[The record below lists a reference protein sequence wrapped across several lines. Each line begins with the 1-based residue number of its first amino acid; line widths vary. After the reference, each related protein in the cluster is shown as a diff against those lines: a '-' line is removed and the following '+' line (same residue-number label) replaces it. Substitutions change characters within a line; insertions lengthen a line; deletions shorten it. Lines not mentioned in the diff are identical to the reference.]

1 MIKNLKKLREQ
12 YKLSQQDLAELL
24 GVTQQAIYKYEK
36 TPVEP
41 SISML
46 IQMSQIL
53 HTTVDYLVG
62 NTENE
67 EKDGDFRLS
76 SDEKN
81 MIVALR
87 TQKVQTQE
95 AVFRIVEELAKK

>member
-41 SISML
+41 SVSTL
-46 IQMSQIL
+46 IQMSEIL
-53 HTTVDYLVG
+53 HTSIDYLVG
-62 NTENE
+62 NTEDE
-67 EKDGDFRLS
+67 ENDGNFLLS

-87 TQKVQTQE
+87 TQKAQTQE

>member
-24 GVTQQAIYKYEK
+24 GVTQQAIFKYEK

-46 IQMSQIL
+46 MQMSQIL

-81 MIVALR
+81 LIVVR
-87 TQKVQTQE
+87 FSQ
-95 AVFRIVEELAKK
+95 

>member
-36 TPVEP
+36 TSVEP
-41 SISML
+41 SISTLM
-46 IQMSQIL
+46 QMSEIL
-53 HTTVDYLVG
+53 HTTIYYLVG
-62 NTENE
+62 NTKDEEN
-67 EKDGDFRLS
+67 DGDFRLS

-95 AVFRIVEELAKK
+95 AVFRIVDELARK